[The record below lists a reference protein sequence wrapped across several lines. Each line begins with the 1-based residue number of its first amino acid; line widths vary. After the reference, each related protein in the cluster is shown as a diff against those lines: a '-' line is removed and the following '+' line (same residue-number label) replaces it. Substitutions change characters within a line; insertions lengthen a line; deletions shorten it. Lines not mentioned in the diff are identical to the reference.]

1 MRISLYYLF
10 ATLGVA
16 QKCYAPGQGV
26 DIAKRVKG
34 LVNKPFLDI
43 KNLVIWSLFI
53 FTKISA
59 EIGLILIILLYNAD
73 GFEFESLSQHYF
85 F

>member
-34 LVNKPFLDI
+34 LVKNFFYI
-43 KNLVIWSLFI
+43 CNLVIWFLFI
-53 FTKISA
+53 KTKILFRLRLA
-59 EIGLILIILLYNAD
+59 FMI
-73 GFEFESLSQHYF
+73 
-85 F
+85 